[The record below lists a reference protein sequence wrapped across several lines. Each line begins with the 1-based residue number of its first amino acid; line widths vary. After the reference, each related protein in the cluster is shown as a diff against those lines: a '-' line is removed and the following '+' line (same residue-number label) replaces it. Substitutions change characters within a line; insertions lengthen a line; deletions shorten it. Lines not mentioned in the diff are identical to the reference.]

1 MDRHIVTVESSST
14 VYDAHS
20 LMEQTNRW
28 AIPVVEDGV
37 YRGLFT
43 SDRLMH
49 VYRLVGNQTSYR
61 RRALQIWTAL
71 NVRVRGTQDAS

>member
-1 MDRHIVTVESSST
+1 MDRHIVTIESSAS

-28 AIPVVEDGV
+28 AVPVVEDGV

-49 VYRLVGNQTSYR
+49 VYRLVGKQTSYR
-61 RRALQIWTAL
+61 RRAQQLWATI
-71 NVRVRGTQDAS
+71 NGHPRGMQDAA